1 LAAGGPSALLL
12 FASRLTAGQPA
23 MRLAQDGLTE
33 GRRRCRASIF
43 GALSPTATEALE
55 RNVGMAAQ
63 PQSLVSNSGGNSPKP
78 EALYAVLE
86 ERILA
91 RDQKGASDVYYDLV
105 RQKRPLAEIVAEG
118 VRIHAPYT
126 HVPYHERIDDG
137 YVNFVNNDH
146 CLLSARAAINLT
158 KLVPQDCAALP
169 YAQTVWYI
177 PTGLDIWNQK
187 ILKAPGHYARAPGW
201 SMPPGPPPMPEVA
214 WQDQEPEV
222 LGGPLEERLDHWMTL
237 VHRGNVL
244 EAYRVF
250 LGLTQNPAERK
261 AVLAQL
267 CHAGLMDVQDRALYN
282 RSYTT
287 GHKAFRARATVELGN
302 FLGWDD
308 AHDVIY
314 AGALDVAVG
323 PRWYSTYE
331 MACNVIKIFVEK
343 QAVSAIP
350 YGGASEQ
357 ELAILAGNK
366 APLSEAEA
374 REFEDALIRQPEPRY
389 LEVLTR
395 LLEAGKSPRRIL
407 DAMQIADAQVILET
421 RGVNNFSLPQ
431 HCFEYLNT
439 LGWYFDNFEHKQQL
453 KLLYLAASYLNRA
466 AGHQQGI
473 GDAEPAE
480 IRAAS
485 GADRLSQEEILAR
498 VDAAVIALNGPDSV
512 SWTRAYLDRF
522 SDRAPLVQH
531 LALLSARM
539 GNDPHNQEIGQ
550 VLLEDYGKNRGW
562 DRDRLLLA
570 CAHHTAVHRKYGNPL
585 DCANRFGAALGV
597 ARLQ

>member
-1 LAAGGPSALLL
+1 
-12 FASRLTAGQPA
+12 
-23 MRLAQDGLTE
+23 
-33 GRRRCRASIF
+33 
-43 GALSPTATEALE
+43 
-55 RNVGMAAQ
+55 MAAQ
-63 PQSLVSNSGGNSPKP
+63 PQTMLSNTGKP
-78 EALYAVLE
+78 EALYGKLE

-105 RQKRPLAEIVAEG
+105 RAGRPMTEIVAEG

-146 CLLSARAAINLT
+146 CLLSARAAVQLS
-158 KLVPQDCAALP
+158 KLVPEDCAALP
-169 YAQTVWYI
+169 YAQTIWYI

-201 SMPPGPPPMPEVA
+201 SMPPGPPPMPEVVWA
-214 WQDQEPEV
+214 DQQPEH
-222 LGGPLEERLDHWMTL
+222 LEGPLQERLDHWMTL
-237 VHRGNVL
+237 VHRGSVL

-250 LGLTQNPAERK
+250 LGLMENPSERK

-267 CHAGLMDVQDRALYN
+267 VHAGLMDVQDRALYN

-287 GHKAFRARATVELGN
+287 GHKAFRARATVDLGN

-308 AHDVIY
+308 AHNVVY
-314 AGALDVAVG
+314 AGALDIAVG

-331 MACNVIKIFVEK
+331 MACNAVQIFLEK
-343 QAVSAIP
+343 ATISAIP
-350 YGGASEQ
+350 YGGVTNAEI
-357 ELAILAGNK
+357 EILANNK
-366 APLSEAEA
+366 TPLSEDEQKAFEKAVIRDAEPA
-374 REFEDALIRQPEPRY
+374 Y
-389 LEVLTR
+389 LEALSK
-395 LLEAGKSPRRIL
+395 LLQAGKSPRRIL
-407 DAMQIADAQVILET
+407 DALQIASAQVILET

-439 LGWYFDNFEHKQQL
+439 MAWYFDSFQHKQQL
-453 KLLYLAASYLNRA
+453 KLLYTATAYLNRA
-466 AGHQQGI
+466 AWHQKGI
-473 GDAEPAE
+473 GDDAPNKPKAPAG
-480 IRAAS
+480 AS
-485 GADRLSQEEILAR
+485 KLSGTEILDRMDQAVLALDGKAS
-498 VDAAVIALNGPDSV
+498 VD
-512 SWTRAYLDRF
+512 WTRAYLDNHK
-522 SDRAPLVQH
+522 DRGPLIQH

-550 VLLEDYGKNRGW
+550 VLLEDYGKNQGH

-585 DCANRFGAALGV
+585 DCANRFGAALGI

>member
-1 LAAGGPSALLL
+1 MPSDV
-12 FASRLTAGQPA
+12 Q
-23 MRLAQDGLTE
+23 
-33 GRRRCRASIF
+33 
-43 GALSPTATEALE
+43 GAIANA
-55 RNVGMAAQ
+55 
-63 PQSLVSNSGGNSPKP
+63 PKP
-78 EALYAVLE
+78 EALYGKLE
-86 ERILA
+86 DRILA
-91 RDQKGASDVYYDLV
+91 RDQKGASEVYYDLV
-105 RQKRPLAEIVAEG
+105 RQRRPITEIVAEG

-146 CLLSARAAINLT
+146 CLLSARAAVNLAR
-158 KLVPQDCAALP
+158 LVPEDCAALP
-169 YAQTVWYI
+169 LAQTIWYI

-201 SMPPGPPPMPEVA
+201 SMPPGPPPMPEIA
-214 WQDQEPEV
+214 WPDQQP
-222 LGGPLEERLDHWMTL
+222 LHLDGPLQERLDHWMTL

-244 EAYRVF
+244 DAYRVF
-250 LGLTQNPAERK
+250 LGLMANPSERK

-267 CHAGLMDVQDRALYN
+267 LHAGLMDVQDRALYN

-302 FLGWDD
+302 LLGWDN
-308 AHDVIY
+308 AHDVVY
-314 AGALDVAVG
+314 AGALDIAVG

-331 MACNVIKIFVEK
+331 MACNVVKIFLEK
-343 QAVSAIP
+343 QAVSAVP

-366 APLSEAEA
+366 EPLSRDEA
-374 REFEDALIRQPEPRY
+374 RALEKALIREPEPGFLELLSKY
-389 LEVLTR
+389 LH
-395 LLEAGKSPRRIL
+395 AGKSPRRIL
-407 DAMQIADAQVILET
+407 DAFQAASAQIILET
-421 RGVNNFSLPQ
+421 TGANNFSLPQ
-431 HCFEYLNT
+431 HCFEYLNSLT
-439 LGWYFDNFEHKQQL
+439 WFYDNFEHKQQI

-466 AGHQQGI
+466 AWHQKGI
-473 GDAEPAE
+473 GDAAPIE

-485 GADRLSQEEILAR
+485 GADRLAPEQMLDR
-498 VDAAVIALNGPDSV
+498 LDAAVLALNGPDSV
-512 SWTRAYLDRF
+512 AWTQAYIESGADRK
-522 SDRAPLVQH
+522 PLVQR
-531 LALLSARM
+531 LALLACRM

-550 VLLEDYGKNRGW
+550 VLLEDYGKNQGH

-585 DCANRFGAALGV
+585 DCAQRFGAALEI

>member
-1 LAAGGPSALLL
+1 MPNDV
-12 FASRLTAGQPA
+12 Q
-23 MRLAQDGLTE
+23 
-33 GRRRCRASIF
+33 
-43 GALSPTATEALE
+43 GAV
-55 RNVGMAAQ
+55 RNA
-63 PQSLVSNSGGNSPKP
+63 PKP
-78 EALYAVLE
+78 EALYAKLE
-86 ERILA
+86 DRILA
-91 RDQKGASDVYYDLV
+91 RDQQGASEVYYDLV
-105 RQKRPLAEIVAEG
+105 RQRRPMTEMIAEA

-146 CLLSARAAINLT
+146 CLLSARAATQLT
-158 KLVPQDCAALP
+158 RMVPEDCAALP
-169 YAQTVWYI
+169 LAQTIWYI

-201 SMPPGPPPMPEVA
+201 SMPPGPPPLPEIV
-214 WQDQEPEV
+214 WPDQEPAA
-222 LGGPLEERLDHWMTL
+222 LDGPLQERLDHWMTL
-237 VHRGNVL
+237 VHRGNVI

-250 LGLTQNPAERK
+250 LGLMANPAERQ

-302 FLGWDD
+302 TLGWDN
-308 AHDVIY
+308 AHNVIY

-331 MACNVIKIFVEK
+331 MACNVVKIFIEK
-343 QAVSAIP
+343 ATVSAIP
-350 YGGASEQ
+350 YGGASPE
-357 ELAILAGNK
+357 ELAILANNK
-366 APLSEAEA
+366 EPLSREEAQALE
-374 REFEDALIRQPEPRY
+374 RALIREPEPGFIELLSKY
-389 LEVLTR
+389 LL
-395 LLEAGKSPRRIL
+395 AGKSPRHIL
-407 DAMQIADAQVILET
+407 DALQLADAQVILET
-421 RGVNNFSLPQ
+421 QGVNNFSLPQ

-439 LGWYFDNFEHKQQL
+439 MGWFFDNFEHKHQL
-453 KLLYLAASYLNRA
+453 KLLYLAASYVNRA
-466 AGHQQGI
+466 AWHQKGI
-473 GDAEPAE
+473 GDAEPVK

-485 GADRLSQEEILAR
+485 GADKLTPEQILER
-498 VDAAVIALNGPDSV
+498 VDAAVLALNGPDSTA
-512 SWTRAYLDRF
+512 WTQAYIESGADKK
-522 SDRAPLVQH
+522 PLVQR
-531 LALLSARM
+531 LALLACRM

-550 VLLEDYGKNRGW
+550 VLLEDYGKNRSR

-585 DCANRFGAALGV
+585 DCATRFGAALGI

>member
-1 LAAGGPSALLL
+1 MPTQAQSAVRNAAK
-12 FASRLTAGQPA
+12 PA
-23 MRLAQDGLTE
+23 
-33 GRRRCRASIF
+33 
-43 GALSPTATEALE
+43 
-55 RNVGMAAQ
+55 
-63 PQSLVSNSGGNSPKP
+63 
-78 EALYAVLE
+78 ALYAKLE

-105 RQKRPLAEIVAEG
+105 RRGRPLTEMVAEG

-146 CLLSARAAINLT
+146 CLLSARAAINLSR
-158 KLVPQDCAALP
+158 LMPDEMAGLP
-169 YAQTVWYI
+169 YAQTIWYI

-201 SMPPGPPPMPEVA
+201 TPPPGPPPAPEIV
-214 WQDQEPEV
+214 WPDQEPER
-222 LGGPLEERLDHWMTL
+222 LNGPLQERLDHWMTL

-250 LGLTQNPAERK
+250 LGLMENPAERK

-302 FLGWDD
+302 FLGWED
-308 AHDVIY
+308 AHSVVY
-314 AGALDVAVG
+314 AGAVDIAVG

-331 MACNVIKIFVEK
+331 MACNVIKIFLEK
-343 QAVSAIP
+343 QTVSAIP
-350 YGGASEQ
+350 YGGASKE

-366 APLSEAEA
+366 EPLSQDEA
-374 REFEDALIRQPEPRY
+374 RAFEDALIRQPEPKF
-389 LEVLTR
+389 LEMLSD
-395 LLEAGKSPRRIL
+395 LLLAGKSPRRIL
-407 DAMQIADAQVILET
+407 DVLQIADAQVILET
-421 RGVNNFSLPQ
+421 RGANNFSLPQ

-439 LGWYFDNFEHKQQL
+439 LGWFFDNFEHKQQI

-466 AGHQQGI
+466 AWHQKGI
-473 GDAEPAE
+473 GDAEPAA
-480 IRAAS
+480 ICAPS
-485 GADRLSQEEILAR
+485 GADSLTGAQILDR
-498 VDAAVIALNGPDSV
+498 IDAAVLALNGPDSAA
-512 SWTRAYLDRF
+512 WTKAYLD
-522 SDRAPLVQH
+522 SGADPTPLVQH
-531 LALLSARM
+531 LAILASRM

-550 VLLEDYGKNRGW
+550 VLLEDYGKNQSW

-570 CAHHTAVHRKYGNPL
+570 CAHHTAGHRKYGDPL
-585 DCANRFGAALGV
+585 ECAARFGAAMGI
-597 ARLQ
+597 ATLQ